1 MRVIVNKNIIFFL
14 LFIIY
19 FKSVFANE
27 RPHQFNIEADK
38 SIEYFEKEK
47 TYVASGSA
55 KASKGKFSIKAE
67 KIKIFMEKT
76 KNSNM
81 TDIEATGNVII
92 IDENTV
98 AKSNFAKYNFKKK
111 YIILKGKNQFI
122 ESKKFKISSKKF
134 ISFDDIN
141 KIATSEG
148 DVYLS
153 LGGSISI
160 SSDKINANFDK
171 INNTLITAFA
181 NGNVKIETKTET
193 ITSNSAK
200 YDNKTNLIS
209 LKGNVVINRDNNS
222 LSGEKGYMNLKT
234 RKSKIESAKSKRVK
248 GVFKPINK

>member
-27 RPHQFNIEADK
+27 KQYQFKIEADK

-67 KIKIFMEKT
+67 KITIFMEKT
-76 KNSNM
+76 NNSNM
-81 TDIEATGNVII
+81 TDIKAAGNVII

-98 AKSNFAKYNFKKK
+98 AKSSFAAYNFKKK
-111 YIILKGKNQFI
+111 YIILKGKKQFI

-141 KIATSEG
+141 KIAISEG

-153 LGGSISI
+153 LGSSISI
-160 SSDKINANFDK
+160 FSDKINANFDK

-200 YDNKTNLIS
+200 YNNKTNLIS
-209 LKGNVVINRDNNS
+209 LKGNVVIKRDNNS
-222 LSGEKGYMNLKT
+222 LSGEEGYMNLKT
-234 RKSKIESAKSKRVK
+234 RKSKIESEKSKRVK
-248 GVFKPINK
+248 GVFMPTNK